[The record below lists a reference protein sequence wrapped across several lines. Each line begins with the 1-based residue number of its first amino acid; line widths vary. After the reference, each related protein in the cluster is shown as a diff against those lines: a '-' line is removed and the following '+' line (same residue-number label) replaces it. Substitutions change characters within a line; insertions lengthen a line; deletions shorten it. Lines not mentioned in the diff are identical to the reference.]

1 MPRRP
6 QNEGEAMKSRPF
18 RATDRQWQDLKLVTP
33 AAVRAWVTKKA
44 ARLRRMK
51 PNAELSGPRPL
62 AAEGSRSNDGL
73 ERCQQKETK

>member
-1 MPRRP
+1 
-6 QNEGEAMKSRPF
+6 MKSRPF

-51 PNAELSGPRPL
+51 PNVKLTGSGRPYCPESNERSECGR
-62 AAEGSRSNDGL
+62 AEG
-73 ERCQQKETK
+73 